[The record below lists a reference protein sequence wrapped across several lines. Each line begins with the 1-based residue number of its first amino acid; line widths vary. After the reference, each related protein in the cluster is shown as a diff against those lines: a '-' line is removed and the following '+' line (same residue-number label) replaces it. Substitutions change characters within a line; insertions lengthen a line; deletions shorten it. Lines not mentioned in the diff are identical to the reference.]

1 MQSEHGIMP
10 RTMERSKETSIYWQR
25 PYGWRAGS
33 RNIEPDASAVD
44 VIRYEQEAYCND
56 LDVPDFL
63 LEELTHKQVSA
74 REVVWVCRTRQHAKR
89 YSSQDTGQPYQEDFG
104 RNALILVTDH
114 EAETGY
120 LLLSDAS
127 RLDPVVL
134 EQYAR
139 YRKAQQANV
148 QKP

>member
-1 MQSEHGIMP
+1 
-10 RTMERSKETSIYWQR
+10 MERMKETSIYWQR

-33 RNIEPDASAVD
+33 RNIEPSASAVD
-44 VIRYEQEAYCND
+44 VIRYEQEEYEND
-56 LDVPDFL
+56 LDIPDFL

-74 REVVWVCRTRQHAKR
+74 SEVVWVCRTRQHAKR
-89 YSSQDTGQPYQEDFG
+89 YSSQDIGQPYREDFSPH
-104 RNALILVTDH
+104 ALILATDH

-120 LLLSDAS
+120 LVLFDAS

-139 YRKAQQANV
+139 YRKAQLTGKQTQARTLPIR
-148 QKP
+148 KSD

>member
-10 RTMERSKETSIYWQR
+10 HAMERSKETSIYWQH

-33 RNIEPDASAVD
+33 RTIEPGASAVD
-44 VIRYEQEAYCND
+44 VIRYEQEAYGND
-56 LDVPDFL
+56 LDVPNFL

-89 YSSQDTGQPYQEDFG
+89 YCGKNSGQPYQEDFSTH
-104 RNALILVTDH
+104 ALILATDH
-114 EAETGY
+114 EVETGY
-120 LLLSDAS
+120 LILSDAS
-127 RLDPVVL
+127 RLDPAVL

-139 YRKAQQANV
+139 YRKAQQTNV
-148 QKP
+148 Q